1 MSEVKL
7 FAEVIVDI
15 LNSET
20 DKVFD
25 YVIPDNLNIKE
36 GTRVLVP
43 FGNRKIEGYV
53 IKIKNSSSLTS
64 DKLKEIIRP
73 IDNFVAILP
82 EMLKLKDF
90 MIRRYNLRASDVLR
104 LFIPA
109 EMRTG
114 KVKPI
119 IRTFCKLNKD
129 FDIESFAL
137 TLKKNAIKQ
146 MELILFL
153 RENEVSDIALLN
165 KEFGP
170 QAVKKFINLGILQ
183 SYQEEVDR
191 KPEIKLE
198 EKEKFVHTPEQQR
211 AINSINLQE
220 NNTYLLHG
228 VTGSG
233 KTEVYMTLIE
243 KVLSEGKTAIMLV
256 PEISLTPQIMYN
268 FKNRFGEKV
277 ALLHSGLS
285 TGERYDEWR
294 RLRNGKAKV
303 AVGARSAIFAPLEN
317 VGIIIIDEEH
327 DSSYSS
333 ESNPRYKTSEVA
345 DFRAK
350 YNKCPLLLGS
360 ATPSIGSYYNTQ
372 IGLYKLLELPT
383 RANGKEMPKIQI
395 VDMLSEIRNGNM
407 GIFSNILKGELINC
421 MQEKKQA
428 MLFLNRR
435 GYTSFMMCRNCGYVA
450 KCTDCDVSLVYH
462 KYEEKLKCHY
472 CGKRFK
478 ALTKCPECGSSEIKQ
493 GAIGT
498 QRVVDELKSIFPGV
512 KILRMDNDTTK
523 TKNSH
528 QKILEEFSHSHP
540 AILVG
545 TQMIAKGH
553 DFPDVTLVG
562 IIDADQ
568 SLYQSDYRSPERAF
582 ALITQV
588 SGRAGR
594 KDLEGKVILQ
604 TYNPRHYVYKFASNY
619 NYKAFY
625 DKEINLRETTKFPPF
640 TTIVRILVSSEK
652 EEIARSVIREVYN
665 KLTDVYNDFK
675 DDFYYFNAMKAPVG
689 KIKNKIRYQILM
701 RFTKSKESD
710 IMTKIYEVTDENK
723 GAKVSIFVEIDP
735 QNLS

>member
-1 MSEVKL
+1 M

-25 YVIPDNLNIKE
+25 YIIPDNLKLIE

-53 IKIKNSSSLTS
+53 IKIKSDSSVSRE
-64 DKLKEIIRP
+64 KLKEIIKP
-73 IDNFVAILP
+73 IDSFAAILP

-90 MIRRYNLRASDVLR
+90 MTRRYNLRVADTLR
-104 LFIPA
+104 LFIPS
-109 EMRTG
+109 EMRSG

-119 IRTFCKLNKD
+119 FKTYCKLNEN
-129 FDIESFAL
+129 FNLEEFAL
-137 TLKKNAIKQ
+137 TLKKNAVKQ
-146 MELILFL
+146 MELVLFL
-153 RENEVSDIALLN
+153 REHKIADFTLLN
-165 KEFGP
+165 KDFGA
-170 QAVKKFINLGILQ
+170 QAVKKFIDLGILTTF
-183 SYQEEVDR
+183 QEEITRSPDVLNHTR
-191 KPEIKLE
+191 EH
-198 EKEKFVHTPEQQR
+198 FVHTPEQER
-211 AINSINLQE
+211 AITGVKLNE
-220 NNTYLLHG
+220 NCTYLIHG

-243 KVLSEGKTAIMLV
+243 NVLKNGKSAIMLV

-268 FKNRFGEKV
+268 FKNRFGENV

-285 TGERYDEWR
+285 AGERYDEWR

-333 ESNPRYKTSEVA
+333 ESNPRYKTVEVA
-345 DFRAK
+345 DFRAR
-350 YNKCPLLLGS
+350 YNSCPLVLGS
-360 ATPSIGSYYNTQ
+360 ATPSIASYYYSQ
-372 IGLYKLLELPT
+372 IGKYKLLELPT
-383 RANGKEMPKIQI
+383 RANGKDMPKIQI
-395 VDMLSEIRNGNM
+395 VDMLSEIRNGNN
-407 GIFSNILKGELINC
+407 GIFSVALRDELTAC
-421 MQEKKQA
+421 MRDKKQA

-435 GYTSFMMCRNCGYVA
+435 GYTSFMMCRKCGYVA

-462 KYEEKLKCHY
+462 KVEDKLKCHY

-478 ALTKCPECGSSEIKQ
+478 ALTVCPECGSHEIRQ

-498 QRVVDELKSIFPGV
+498 QRVVDELRELFPDV

-523 TKNSH
+523 NKNSH
-528 QKILEEFSHSHP
+528 QKILEEFSNSHP

-625 DKEINLRETTKFPPF
+625 EKEINLRETTKFPPF
-640 TTIVRILVSSEK
+640 TSIVRVLVSSEN
-652 EEIARSVIREVYN
+652 EEIAKSAIRSIYN
-665 KLTDVYNDFK
+665 ELADVYNDFRN
-675 DDFYYFNAMKAPVG
+675 DFYYFNAMKSPVG
-689 KIKNKIRYQILM
+689 RIKNKTRYQILM
-701 RFTKSKESD
+701 RFTKLKEND
-710 IMTKIYEVTDENK
+710 IMEKIYSVADSHKN
-723 GAKVSIFVEIDP
+723 AKLSIFVEIDP